1 MKGRDD
7 EQGKR
12 ERFSPTGRDP
22 LRLWKARSSV
32 AEADADRDAM
42 HLVSAIRIRGAS
54 LVAADDVAVTCQR
67 ASSAGLKFDWRL
79 GVGLRLLCLD
89 SGLMVEWI
97 QGSVDANGGVIIG
110 C

>member
-1 MKGRDD
+1 M
-7 EQGKR
+7 
-12 ERFSPTGRDP
+12 
-22 LRLWKARSSV
+22 
-32 AEADADRDAM
+32 
-42 HLVSAIRIRGAS
+42 
-54 LVAADDVAVTCQR
+54 AANVAVTCQR
-67 ASSAGLKFDWRL
+67 ASAGLKFDWRL